1 MMTSQREL
9 SSLVIESLP
18 PQGHWSEAEY
28 LWLSEHSPRLIELTD
43 GYIEVLPMPTDQH
56 QGISGLFYSEFRAF
70 LAPLGGVVRY
80 APLRLRL
87 RIGKIREPDLLL
99 LLDRNDPRR
108 TDGYWLGA
116 DLVLEIIS
124 ADNPAHDL
132 VEKRQD
138 YAEAGIP
145 EYWIVN
151 PFDET
156 IIVLRLDAGS
166 YVEHGRFGRGE
177 RATSVIAAG
186 FAVDVNAVFAAE

>member
-9 SSLVIESLP
+9 RDIVFESLP
-18 PQGHWSEAEY
+18 PQGRWSEQEY
-28 LWLSEHSPRLIELTD
+28 LWLSEHSSRLIEFTD
-43 GYIEVLPMPTDQH
+43 GYIEVLPMPTDKH
-56 QGISGLFYSEFRAF
+56 QGISGLFYTEFRAY

-80 APLRLRL
+80 SPLRLRL
-87 RIGKIREPDLLL
+87 RIGKYREPDLLL

-108 TDGYWLGA
+108 TDGAWFGA

-124 ADNPAHDL
+124 PDNPDRDL
-132 VEKRQD
+132 VEKRRD

-156 IIVLRLDAGS
+156 IAVLRLEAGR
-166 YVEHGRFGRGE
+166 YVEHGLFGRGL
-177 RATSVIAAG
+177 RATAVILPG
-186 FAVDVNAVFAAE
+186 FAVDVDTVFDAE